1 MMTSSPLLMLAA
13 LGLAWGADPAVEERP
28 NPRGTRRALIICG
41 HPGDAEHQTLF
52 ADAVTKLRQGLTEN
66 FDFAEDHVS
75 VMFGVDPD
83 GPAALDFPTAGPAT
97 SEAVSAAIVELR
109 SALQPDDALWVIVV
123 GHSHFDGRMVWI
135 NLPGP
140 DVNQEDF
147 GRLFRDLPCR
157 EQLFWLSVPASGYC
171 LKPLAARGRVVI
183 SATEAD
189 LEVNATL
196 MAFALA
202 EELLPTAEHPA
213 ADVDQDGLL
222 TLRDLYLAV
231 ARNTVQRYL
240 ADMLIVTEH
249 ALLDDNG
256 DGRGTELQRDYLTE
270 EEGGRKRAGFK
281 PTHQPGG
288 DGTLAGAIQLPLSP
302 VSALSALPVLPE

>member
-1 MMTSSPLLMLAA
+1 MMTSSPFLMLAA
-13 LGLAWGADPAVEERP
+13 LGLAWGADLSAEEGP
-28 NPRGTRRALIICG
+28 SPQGTRRALIICG
-41 HPGDAEHQTLF
+41 HPGDAEHQALF
-52 ADAVTKLRQGLTEN
+52 ADAVTNLRRGLTEN
-66 FDFAEDHVS
+66 FDFAEDQIS
-75 VMFGVDPD
+75 VMFGVDPEA
-83 GPAALDFPTAGPAT
+83 PQTFNFPTAGPAT
-97 SEAVSAAIVELR
+97 SEALSAAVAELR
-109 SALQPDDALWVIVV
+109 RILRPEDALWVIVL
-123 GHSHFDGRMVWI
+123 GHSHFDGRMVSI

-140 DVNQEDF
+140 DVHQEDF
-147 GRLFRDLPCR
+147 GRLFRDLPSR
-157 EQLFWLSVPASGYC
+157 EQVFWLSFPASGYC

-240 ADMLIVTEH
+240 AEMLIVTEH

-281 PTHQPGG
+281 PTRQPGG
-288 DGTLAGAIQLPLSP
+288 DGTLAGAISLPLSP
-302 VSALSALPVLPE
+302 VSALSALRIPRE